1 MTHDFFSTTCIFYF
15 LGVFCFC
22 HHFFC
27 ILEFSVF
34 NFFEYYGLKSWGD
47 AKKSLNRTNKYF
59 CLFTFIVAQFL
70 QYYLRKDHVKTWLRQ
85 KQFPNSPSF
94 LGVFRQRQGLYF
106 FMRWKSSCKKPAYPT
121 FVKIRGYLNF
131 WCQLFQQGGE
141 RARIWCSSTCVTLM

>member
-1 MTHDFFSTTCIFYF
+1 MDKINLATIIQRRYVIYDFSFSNNKHFCVTWLMIFLVPPVF
-15 LGVFCFC
+15 FIFGVFCFC

-59 CLFTFIVAQFL
+59 CLFTFIVVQFL

-94 LGVFRQRQGLYF
+94 LGVFCQRQGMYF
-106 FMRWKSSCKKPAYPT
+106 FEMKNN
-121 FVKIRGYLNF
+121 V
-131 WCQLFQQGGE
+131 
-141 RARIWCSSTCVTLM
+141 